1 MQSIPSVSS
10 GDVLA
15 IKIQGQLGKPGKNVL
30 GQEIRVNE
38 PKRINLLSGFGV
50 QIIEDGIKA
59 IAQTEGLPVVQKSGT
74 NYIISVDPVLKI
86 PEDVNVKTGN
96 IRFKGNVT
104 ILGSV
109 ENDMSVS
116 ASGDITVSNIITRCT
131 IIAGGNVTVKGNI
144 VNSEIISGGF
154 FVICNTLKPP
164 LQELGKALENLLLAG
179 AIMYDKL
186 PPNTNINFGNVLV
199 LLIEK
204 RYTNFIGLLDK
215 IQKMFKELDMKLLGE
230 YDHKLQ
236 KLVNNLH
243 LIKLVQYQTP
253 ADFEATINELNSF
266 FYYAA
271 RHEKNRSLVDVNV
284 VLNSVIKS
292 SGDVMVQGAGCFNT
306 HIIAEG
312 NVTVNGVVRGG
323 VIEAKD
329 DIFIKELGSEFSS
342 KSVVITAK
350 DKKIKITNAFEGVKV
365 QVGKMQK
372 VLEKKMTNIEVSL
385 DEEGYL
391 QIKNF

>member
-1 MQSIPSVSS
+1 M
-10 GDVLA
+10 
-15 IKIQGQLGKPGKNVL
+15 
-30 GQEIRVNE
+30 
-38 PKRINLLSGFGV
+38 
-50 QIIEDGIKA
+50 
-59 IAQTEGLPVVQKSGT
+59 
-74 NYIISVDPVLKI
+74 